1 MTHEQ
6 YWQGDPWLVW
16 TYTKAHELNREM
28 RNQEMWMQGMYFY
41 QALSTA
47 LANFGNALAGKRRAR
62 KTHEYLKEPIRI
74 RPLTD
79 EEKLQERIRVQEEQ
93 ARKWH
98 QAVALVQQYERQ
110 KARKKPQNEQK

>member
-47 LANFGNALAGKRRAR
+47 LANFGNALAGKRRAH
-62 KTHEYLKEPIRI
+62 KTHDYLKEPIRI

-79 EEKLQERIRVQEEQ
+79 EEKLQERIRVREEQ

-98 QAVALVQQYERQ
+98 QAVALVQQHERQ
-110 KARKKPQNEQK
+110 NAKRKPKNEQK